1 MQLIKY
7 NIINLSLIKKTI
19 FIFELQKTEHG
30 MTGRIIFDGD
40 GRRTQ
45 FYLEILEM
53 SREGFK
59 KIAFWD
65 ANNGVQSTRDISEV
79 YSQISQSLHNK
90 TIIVASRV
98 GMPFLGEKYK

>member
-1 MQLIKY
+1 
-7 NIINLSLIKKTI
+7 
-19 FIFELQKTEHG
+19 
-30 MTGRIIFDGD
+30 MTGRIIFDSY

-45 FYLEILEM
+45 FYLEVLEM

-65 ANNGVQSTRDISEV
+65 THQKVQSTRDISEV
-79 YSQISQSLHNK
+79 YSQISQSLQNK

-98 GMPFLGEKYK
+98 GMPFLGER